1 MTTSDNREESRPVR
15 ALVLSGGGGRGAYE
29 AGVAKACA
37 ERDFHFDWIVG
48 TSIGALN
55 AALVGQND
63 LDMLET
69 MWRKIRTSDVYKL
82 PDPGHLRRVIFGQQ
96 LGLLN
101 TDPLERLLRNSVN
114 IDKLKAGKTKVG
126 FVTTDLCGLG
136 TRVITGDEIETQDDL
151 IDVLMASSAIPLLF
165 PPRRLHGEGC
175 WMDGGLVR
183 NTPIQAAISL
193 GATEIYAVLV
203 EPNSVDTCPTS
214 MMQLVSRLLE
224 IVFDHSARSGIA
236 HVVQHNRIIE
246 VGGLRDGKQNG
257 NWCLLDGHENTHSDS
272 NGNEHLLN
280 ETIAQNLAGHNGQR
294 MVENNDQCV
303 EGHNGNGKVGLSSGE
318 FNGTGRGA
326 ECAFEFVDLSQP
338 YGKKKRVSLFMV
350 KPERQILGSL
360 LEIDPVISNWLLKM
374 GYEDVIRK
382 CEAAVV

>member
-1 MTTSDNREESRPVR
+1 MSTKDTRSATQPVR

-63 LDMLET
+63 LEMLES
-69 MWRKIRTSDVYKL
+69 MWLKIRSNDVYKL

-101 TDPLERLLRNSVN
+101 TAPLEQLLRSCISLERL
-114 IDKLKAGKTKVG
+114 KTGPSKVG
-126 FVTTDLCGLG
+126 FVTTDLCGLR
-136 TRVITGDEIETQDDL
+136 TKVITSDEIHSQEDL

-165 PPRRLHGEGC
+165 PPRSLKGEGC
-175 WMDGGLVR
+175 WIDGGLVR
-183 NTPIQAAISL
+183 NTPIQAAINL

-203 EPNSVDTCPTS
+203 EPKSVDTCPTS
-214 MMQLVSRLLE
+214 ITQLVSRLLE

-236 HVVQHNRIIE
+236 HVKQHNRILD
-246 VGGLRDGKQNG
+246 VGGLKNSANG
-257 NWCLLDGHENTHSDS
+257 NWCLLEDRVDN
-272 NGNEHLLN
+272 NGNDKKQRRKKIN
-280 ETIAQNLAGHNGQR
+280 QAETTTDCG
-294 MVENNDQCV
+294 ENSRCTR
-303 EGHNGNGKVGLSSGE
+303 GKIDK
-318 FNGTGRGA
+318 
-326 ECAFEFVDLSQP
+326 AFELIDLTAGVLQR
-338 YGKKKRVSLFMV
+338 RVSLFIV

-360 LEIDPVISNWLLKM
+360 LEIDPVISRWLLKL
-374 GYEDVIRK
+374 GYEDILNK
-382 CEAAVV
+382 CEAAVF

>member
-1 MTTSDNREESRPVR
+1 MVTSDNRDESRPVR

-55 AALVGQND
+55 AALVGQGD

-101 TDPLERLLRNSVN
+101 TDPLEKLLRNS
-114 IDKLKAGKTKVG
+114 ICIEKLKAGKTKVG

-136 TRVITGDEIETQDDL
+136 TRVITGDEIETQEDL

-236 HVVQHNRIIE
+236 HVTQHNRI
-246 VGGLRDGKQNG
+246 VQAGGFKGSNG
-257 NWCLLDGHENTHSDS
+257 NWCLLEDGKNGNHNGNDS
-272 NGNEHLLN
+272 NGNGDGSDHQTDLGFIEQNKNGDHN
-280 ETIAQNLAGHNGQR
+280 ETQNN
-294 MVENNDQCV
+294 
-303 EGHNGNGKVGLSSGE
+303 SG
-318 FNGTGRGA
+318 
-326 ECAFEFVDLSQP
+326 CAFEFVDLSQP
-338 YGKKKRVSLFMV
+338 FGRKKRVSLFMV

-360 LEIDPVISNWLLKM
+360 LEIDPVISSWLLKM
-374 GYEDVIRK
+374 GYEDVLRK

>member
-1 MTTSDNREESRPVR
+1 MATSDNRDESRPVR

-55 AALVGQND
+55 AALVGQDD
-63 LDMLET
+63 LEMLET

-101 TDPLERLLRNSVN
+101 TDPLEKLLRSS
-114 IDKLKAGKTKVG
+114 IDINKLKAGKTKVG
-126 FVTTDLCGLG
+126 FVTTDLCGLH
-136 TRVITGDEIETQDDL
+136 TRVITGDEIDTQDDL

-236 HVVQHNRIIE
+236 HVTQHNRIIE
-246 VGGLRDGKQNG
+246 VGGFRNGSG
-257 NWCLLDGHENTHSDS
+257 NWCLLDDAQ
-272 NGNEHLLN
+272 NGNN
-280 ETIAQNLAGHNGQR
+280 NG
-294 MVENNDQCV
+294 D
-303 EGHNGNGKVGLSSGE
+303 HTAHGNGAGNAQSPGDGFVEHE
-318 FNGTGRGA
+318 FPGQAKGRDAGS
-326 ECAFEFVDLSQP
+326 AFDFVDLSQP
-338 YGKKKRVSLFMV
+338 FGKRKRVSLFMV

-374 GYEDVIRK
+374 GYEDVLRK

>member
-1 MTTSDNREESRPVR
+1 MATSDNRDESRPVR

-63 LDMLET
+63 LEMLET

-82 PDPGHLRRVIFGQQ
+82 PDPAHLRRVIFGQQ

-101 TDPLERLLRNSVN
+101 TDPLEKLLRSS
-114 IDKLKAGKTKVG
+114 IDINKLKAGKTKVG
-126 FVTTDLCGLG
+126 FVTTDLCGLH
-136 TRVITGDEIETQDDL
+136 TRVITGDEIDTQDDL

-236 HVVQHNRIIE
+236 HVTQHNRIIE
-246 VGGLRDGKQNG
+246 VGGFRNGSG
-257 NWCLLDGHENTHSDS
+257 NWCLLDDAKNGNKNGDHTANDNS
-272 NGNEHLLN
+272 NGNGTGSVQNIGSGFVEHELVGQDLN
-280 ETIAQNLAGHNGQR
+280 DSSLGKN
-294 MVENNDQCV
+294 
-303 EGHNGNGKVGLSSGE
+303 NGKD
-318 FNGTGRGA
+318 RGA
-326 ECAFEFVDLSQP
+326 GCAFDFVDLCQP
-338 YGKKKRVSLFMV
+338 FGKRKRVSLFMV

-360 LEIDPVISNWLLKM
+360 LEIDPVISSWLLKM
-374 GYEDVIRK
+374 GYEDVLRK

>member
-1 MTTSDNREESRPVR
+1 MVTSDNRDESRPVR

-55 AALVGQND
+55 AAIVGQGD

-101 TDPLERLLRNSVN
+101 TEPLEKLLSKTVN
-114 IDKLKAGKTKVG
+114 IDKLKAGQTKVG

-136 TRVITGDEIETQDDL
+136 TRVITGDEIETQEDL

-165 PPRRLHGEGC
+165 PPRRLNGEGC

-214 MMQLVSRLLE
+214 MVQLVSRLLE

-236 HVVQHNRIIE
+236 HVTQHNRI
-246 VGGLRDGKQNG
+246 VQAGGLKQGNG
-257 NWCLLDGHENTHSDS
+257 NWCLLEDAANGNHGETNHS
-272 NGNEHLLN
+272 NGN
-280 ETIAQNLAGHNGQR
+280 
-294 MVENNDQCV
+294 
-303 EGHNGNGKVGLSSGE
+303 GNGTDHKQRPGFIEHDKDGAYDSNLLSNSK
-318 FNGTGRGA
+318 NRPS

-338 YGKKKRVSLFMV
+338 FGQKKRVSLFMI

-360 LEIDPVISNWLLKM
+360 LEIDPVISSWLLNL
-374 GYEDVIRK
+374 GYEDVLRK

>member
-1 MTTSDNREESRPVR
+1 MTISDNREESRPVR

-101 TDPLERLLRNSVN
+101 TDPLEKLLRSSVN

-136 TRVITGDEIETQDDL
+136 TKVITGDEIETQDDL

-165 PPRRLHGEGC
+165 PPRRLNGEGC

-257 NWCLLDGHENTHSDS
+257 NWCLLDGQENSHSDS
-272 NGNEHLLN
+272 NG
-280 ETIAQNLAGHNGQR
+280 IG
-294 MVENNDQCV
+294 NNDPPA
-303 EGHNGNGKVGLSSGE
+303 ETDNGNSKVDSNAGE
-318 FNGTGRGA
+318 FNGTGHGA

-338 YGKKKRVSLFMV
+338 FGRKKRVSLFMV

>member
-1 MTTSDNREESRPVR
+1 MVSSVNREATPPVR

-29 AGVAKACA
+29 AGVAKACF

-63 LDMLET
+63 LVLLEE
-69 MWRKIRTSDVYKL
+69 MWQRIKSSDVYRL
-82 PDPGHLRRVIFGQQ
+82 PSPAHLRRVFFGQQ

-101 TDPLERLLRNSVN
+101 TAPLESLLRSCVSLERL
-114 IDKLKAGKTKVG
+114 KAGRSKVG

-136 TRVITGDEIETQDDL
+136 TRVFTGDEIETQDDL
-151 IDVLMASSAIPLLF
+151 IDILMASSAIPLLF
-165 PPRRLHGEGC
+165 PPRSLNGEGC

-183 NTPIQAAISL
+183 NTPIQAAINL

-203 EPNSVDTCPTS
+203 EPNSADACPSSLT
-214 MMQLVSRLLE
+214 QLISRVLE

-236 HVVQHNRIIE
+236 HVTQHNRILDAGRSR
-246 VGGLRDGKQNG
+246 GGNG
-257 NWCLLDGHENTHSDS
+257 NWCLLEEKEVASASGDGT
-272 NGNEHLLN
+272 G
-280 ETIAQNLAGHNGQR
+280 
-294 MVENNDQCV
+294 
-303 EGHNGNGKVGLSSGE
+303 NGNG
-318 FNGTGRGA
+318 NGTRPQG
-326 ECAFEFVDLSQP
+326 CAFEFVDLSKQA
-338 YGKKKRVSLFMV
+338 GTGKRVSLYIV

-360 LEIDPVISNWLLKM
+360 LEIDPHVSNWLLKL

-382 CEAAVV
+382 CEPAVV

>member
-1 MTTSDNREESRPVR
+1 MVTSDNRDESRPVR

-55 AALVGQND
+55 AALVGQGD

-101 TDPLERLLRNSVN
+101 TDPLEKLLRNSIC

-136 TRVITGDEIETQDDL
+136 TRVITGDEIETQEDL

-236 HVVQHNRIIE
+236 HVTQHNRI
-246 VGGLRDGKQNG
+246 VQAGGLKSSNG
-257 NWCLLDGHENTHSDS
+257 NWCLLEDGQNGNHIDS
-272 NGNEHLLN
+272 NGNE
-280 ETIAQNLAGHNGQR
+280 
-294 MVENNDQCV
+294 
-303 EGHNGNGKVGLSSGE
+303 S
-318 FNGTGRGA
+318 NGTRDGSNPQPNLGFVETQNGDHGESTA
-326 ECAFEFVDLSQP
+326 STLGSGCAFEFVDLSQP
-338 YGKKKRVSLFMV
+338 FGKKKRVSLFMV

-360 LEIDPVISNWLLKM
+360 LEIDPVISSWLLKM
-374 GYEDVIRK
+374 GYEDVLRK